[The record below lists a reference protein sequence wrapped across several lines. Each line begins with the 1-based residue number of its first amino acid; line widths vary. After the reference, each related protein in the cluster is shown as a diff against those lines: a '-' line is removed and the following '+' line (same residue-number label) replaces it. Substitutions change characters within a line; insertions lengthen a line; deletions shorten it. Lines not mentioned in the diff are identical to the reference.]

1 MNSLL
6 PAEFSKMETFR
17 RATLRKSACD
27 PHPPPSPG
35 DGGGYIRWAEIR
47 DVSSWAMERVVYFI
61 GAGHADVLGGASGHV
76 ASTPRCCTT
85 SASSRAGSM
94 AIIIFLMTLPIVN

>member
-76 ASTPRCCTT
+76 ASRFTHSPTWRKGR
-85 SASSRAGSM
+85 SRNCADDD
-94 AIIIFLMTLPIVN
+94 